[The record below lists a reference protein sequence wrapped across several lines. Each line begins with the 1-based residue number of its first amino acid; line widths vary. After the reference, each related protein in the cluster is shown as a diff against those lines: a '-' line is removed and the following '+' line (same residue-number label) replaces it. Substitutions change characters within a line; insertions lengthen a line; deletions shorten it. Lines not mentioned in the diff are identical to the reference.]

1 MVSRAAGALG
11 EAKHLLDVSCGVASI
26 QSVVAEAA
34 PGMVVRRVVGA
45 VELVLDAEVVE
56 LVQHVVGPVRLVPEL
71 PEQLSQGRVFLSP
84 VLKCLAC
91 ERLRVEGNF
100 ILSF

>member
-1 MVSRAAGALG
+1 MLSRAAGALG
-11 EAKHLLDVSCGVASI
+11 EAKHLPDVSGGVASI

-34 PGMVVRRVVGA
+34 PGMLIRRMVGA

-84 VLKCLAC
+84 GHGRSRGHGRC
-91 ERLRVEGNF
+91 
-100 ILSF
+100 

>member
-1 MVSRAAGALG
+1 MLSRAAGALG
-11 EAKHLLDVSCGVASI
+11 EASKHLPDVSGGVAGI
-26 QSVVAEAA
+26 QSVVGEAA
-34 PGMVVRRVVGA
+34 PAIVRRMVGA